1 MSGRR
6 AGDVFAA
13 RGGGGSRWAAPA
25 AVGGVQLLVGLVFL
39 TVGIGYDYANRAP
52 GLLTIAA
59 LIFMGGPGFAWALRE
74 AQRTRMAQGQRAE
87 IIEQREMVELDD
99 PRRPR

>member
-1 MSGRR
+1 M
-6 AGDVFAA
+6 
-13 RGGGGSRWAAPA
+13 SRWAAPA

-39 TVGIGYDYANRAP
+39 AVGIGYDYANRAP

-74 AQRTRMAQGQRAE
+74 AQRSRMVQGGQRAE
-87 IIEQREMVELDD
+87 IVERREMIELED
-99 PRRPR
+99 PRRGPR